1 MYKLSNIIWGFI
13 IAIDICLIVLFL
25 QGTSEIFIYNN
36 F

>member
-1 MYKLSNIIWGFI
+1 MNIKNIFI
-13 IAIDICLIVLFL
+13 GLGMALVVIVCILFA